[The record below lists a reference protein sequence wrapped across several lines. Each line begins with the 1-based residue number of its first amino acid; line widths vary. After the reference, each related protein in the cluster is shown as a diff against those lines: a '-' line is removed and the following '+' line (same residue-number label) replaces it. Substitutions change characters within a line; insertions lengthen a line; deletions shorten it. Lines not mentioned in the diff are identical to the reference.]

1 MSHWDS
7 PNDSHVAVEWS
18 QEETRGRRRIVR
30 EVPAGHP
37 EKPQGADGFK
47 LLDRMNGGSHQE
59 LAVWALA
66 FLPVKSDDRILD
78 IGCGGGANLAH
89 LLQRAPEGHVTGVDY
104 SPVSVQASSE
114 FNAPAIAQG
123 RCDVLEGDVHD
134 LPFDDGA
141 FDIIT
146 AFETVYYWDL
156 ATAFAE
162 VKRILKPGGIF
173 LVSNEDDRSD
183 AEVLELAEKIPGMI
197 IYAPHELEEALQQ
210 AGFEIAAV
218 ERRPEI
224 GHFAIIA
231 TKM

>member
-1 MSHWDS
+1 M
-7 PNDSHVAVEWS
+7 
-18 QEETRGRRRIVR
+18 R

-66 FLPVKSDDRILD
+66 FLPVKSTDCILD

-89 LLQRAPEGHVTGVDY
+89 LLKRAPEGRVTGVDY
-104 SPVSVQASSE
+104 SAVSVQASSE
-114 FNAPAIAQG
+114 YNAAAIAEG
-123 RCDVLEGDVHD
+123 RCDVLEGDVHA
-134 LPFDDGA
+134 LPFNDDS
-141 FDIIT
+141 FDIVT

-156 ATAFAE
+156 TAAFAE
-162 VKRILKPGGIF
+162 VRRVLKPGGTF

-183 AEVLELAEKIPGMI
+183 AEVLEMAEKIPGMT
-197 IYAPHELEEALQQ
+197 IYAPEELEEPLQQ
-210 AGFEIAAV
+210 AGFEITAV

-224 GHFAIIA
+224 GHFAIFA
-231 TKM
+231 TK